1 MLKKLFYSICL
12 LVLIIG
18 QAAPQKGTAAEGI
31 ELYTAY
37 TGISVTPG
45 ETIDYSF
52 EVLNHTNTTQHVS
65 LSIEGLQKGWQAT
78 INSDG
83 WDVQQLSVKPGEP
96 KSLSI
101 NVTVPLEVEKGNY
114 QFTAV
119 AEAESGLTAELPLA
133 VTVSEQG
140 TFRTELTSEQPN
152 LEGHSDSSFEYKAEL
167 KNRTAS
173 EQNYALTSKAP
184 EGWGVTFQ
192 ADGKNVTSVTVD
204 SNGTKEITVSVTP
217 PETVKADTYEIPILA
232 SNESTSAELVLE
244 AAISGK
250 YSLEIKTPS
259 GKLSDDITAGDE
271 KTIDIV
277 VKNTGTIPINDIALS
292 SNKPTDWEVTF
303 EPGSIPTIEP
313 GKQETVQAIIKA
325 SENAIAGDY
334 VVEMTATAPEA
345 SANAQFRMSV
355 ETSLIWGWIGVL
367 IILGVVGGIYYLI
380 RKYGRR

>member
-1 MLKKLFYSICL
+1 MT
-12 LVLIIG
+12 
-18 QAAPQKGTAAEGI
+18 APAQKGVAAEGI

-65 LSIEGLQKGWQAT
+65 LSLDGLQEGWQAL

-101 NVTVPLEVEKGNY
+101 NITVPLEVKKGNY
-114 QFTAV
+114 QITAV
-119 AEAESGLTAELPLA
+119 AEADSGLTAELPLNI
-133 VTVSEQG
+133 TVSEQG

-152 LEGHSDSSFEYKAEL
+152 LEGHSDSSFEYKAEIR
-167 KNRTAS
+167 NRTAS
-173 EQNYALTSKAP
+173 EQSYALTAQAP

-192 ADGKNVTSVTVD
+192 ADGKNVTSVTVE

-232 SNESTSAELVLE
+232 SNESTSSELVLE

-250 YSLEIKTPS
+250 YSLELTTPS
-259 GKLSDDITAGDE
+259 GKLSEDITAGDE

-277 VKNTGTIPINDIALS
+277 VKNTGTIPINEISLTS
-292 SNKPTDWEVTF
+292 TKPTDWEVTF

-313 GKQETVQAIIKA
+313 GKQETVQATIKA
-325 SENAIAGDY
+325 SDNAIAGDY

-355 ETSLIWGWIGVL
+355 ETSLIWGWFGVL
-367 IILGVVGGIYYLI
+367 IILGVAGGIYYLI